1 MGSSAKGLDVDME
14 LLKEFNEK
22 YDKTENIQDKL
33 KLEEEYL
40 KQIYKYGSI

>member
-1 MGSSAKGLDVDME
+1 MGNNSKGIEPDIK

-22 YDKTENIQDKL
+22 YNKAESIEDKL

-40 KQIYKYGSI
+40 KQIYKYGGI

>member
-1 MGSSAKGLDVDME
+1 MASNKKGIEPNME

-22 YDKTENIQDKL
+22 YDKAESTEDKL